1 MPFTDT
7 ERTRIGSRSMQPAV
21 GQFVESSISTLGIGK
36 LVRVE
41 DFIATIEYFESPAKS
56 SRLAVDVP
64 KDSVVCRRLEPET
77 RVYFENEETLKWQ
90 VGRTLH
96 YQESDRTYL
105 VRFPNDER
113 RLLHES
119 SLMTRWRRPIDDPT
133 DHLAL
138 QLNETP
144 FWHLGRSAFI
154 QSVYAQRRA
163 CGGMPGLLS
172 SGIDLVEH
180 QVSVIQRVLQD
191 PFQRYLL
198 ADEVGLGKTIEA
210 GVLIRQY
217 VLDERESHCVL
228 VIVPHSL
235 VRQWAGEL
243 RERFHLEDELGS
255 SIHIVGHLDLDL
267 ITRHGRNAGMVVIDE
282 AHHVAAFAQSS
293 ETTASSIFQA
303 IVDATNPPERR
314 VLLLSA
320 TPVLHNEAAFLA
332 MLHLIDPLLYSLDDL
347 AAFRQRVQHR
357 QQVAELMSSLSEDES
372 NFFLRQTLSDLS
384 QFFPE
389 DSRFHEVQATLR
401 NLVES
406 DVDESDAERCTLIRT
421 LRTHI
426 SETWRL
432 HRRLLRNRRTENT
445 EYLLPGRCGAET
457 REWTSSQFTTLE
469 ELVAEWRL
477 CAAQSL
483 LNDDVDATT
492 ASNIR
497 VLAQVFA
504 EASASDPRVLHS
516 IVTHRLGECKESDAP
531 LFEKELHAIR
541 NAPFFD
547 GESEQLE
554 QIGFVASQLDD
565 NVRLG
570 RLESLIVEIDEVNN
584 RDTHAIVVFC
594 NFPETADRV
603 VEFLERKLGPNRIV
617 RHSPDSSGW
626 TRFIGDSTGLV
637 LVCDR
642 RAEEGLNLQN
652 RRSVALHFDLPLS
665 ANRIEQRMGRLDRF
679 GTGRPVR
686 SYCLV
691 SSQSAIQNA
700 WFCCLNDALQV
711 FSRSIASLQYVI
723 DTEFQQVW
731 SEFPDSGADAIS
743 ESTARLGG
751 EDGVIETEFRRI
763 RAQDELDAF
772 ERDPIAEREFV
783 DKLERFDLK
792 ASWFRQGLDQWLV
805 DRLHFRSSGEEGR
818 NDCVLRYQFCRRDDL
833 RPRRGEKDTLL
844 PYNEFLSR
852 FERCLDDADDLHRPV
867 VAETKLLA
875 FDRQTAQHRKTR
887 LARIGDPLIDSTE
900 EYLRWDDRGICFA
913 MWRYRPTVQMDVPA
927 TLAFRFD
934 IVAEADPSPLI
945 DLRNDWPEVSVS
957 ALRRRADMAFPP
969 IVGQLWLDSDLQ
981 KLTDQGHGQVFREPY
996 RSTQRGG
1003 RRDSGQD
1010 FNLNEQRWK
1019 PVSEYCDLT
1028 VWTGLCY
1035 SASERAEEVLRE
1047 ESKMPEVI
1055 RDCSARVDAASAL
1068 RIEQFESRLARTSG
1082 DGAVALHREL
1092 EFERSFSLALKAAI
1106 ERPSVRI
1113 DAMGAVFLSPNNP
1126 FENEPLK
1133 EDDD

>member
-1 MPFTDT
+1 ML
-7 ERTRIGSRSMQPAV
+7 PAV
-21 GQFVESSISTLGIGK
+21 GQFVESRTNTLGVGK
-36 LVRVE
+36 LVGIE
-41 DFIATIEYFESPAKS
+41 NCLAKIEYFESPAKA
-56 SRLAVDVP
+56 SRLTVEVP
-64 KDSVVCRRLEPET
+64 EDSVVCRRLEPET

-90 VGRTLH
+90 VGRILH

-113 RLLHES
+113 RLLPES
-119 SLMTRWRRPIDDPT
+119 LLMTRWQRPIDDPT

-154 QSVYAQRRA
+154 QSVYAQRRS

-172 SGIDLVEH
+172 SAIDLVEH
-180 QVSVIQRVLQD
+180 QVSVVQRVLQD

-217 VLDERESHCVL
+217 VLDERESHRVL
-228 VIVPHSL
+228 VIVPDSL
-235 VRQWAGEL
+235 IRQWASEL
-243 RERFHLEDELGS
+243 RERFHLEEELGS

-267 ITRHGRNAGMVVIDE
+267 ISKLGRNAGMVVIDE
-282 AHHVAAFAQSS
+282 AHHVSAFGHSS
-293 ETTASSIFQA
+293 DAKASSIFQA
-303 IVDATNPPERR
+303 IADATSPPERR

-320 TPVLHNEAAFLA
+320 TPVLHNEPAFLA

-347 AAFRQRVQHR
+347 ATFRQRVQHR

-372 NFFLRQTLSDLS
+372 NFFLGQTLSGLS

-389 DSRFHEVQATLR
+389 DSRFHDVQSTLR
-401 NLVES
+401 DLVES
-406 DVDESDAERCTLIRT
+406 DVDESDAERCNLIGT

-445 EYLLPGRCGAET
+445 EYLLPGRAGAET
-457 REWTSSQFTTLE
+457 REWTSSQLTTLE
-469 ELVAEWRL
+469 ELVAERRL
-477 CAAQSL
+477 SAAQSL
-483 LNDDVDATT
+483 LHDDVDAET
-492 ASNIR
+492 ASTVR
-497 VLAQVFA
+497 VLARVIA
-504 EASASDPRVLHS
+504 EASESDPNILHS
-516 IVTHRLGECKESDAP
+516 IVSHRLGECEESDAI
-531 LFEKELHAIR
+531 LFEKELDAIR

-547 GESEQLE
+547 GEREQLE
-554 QIGFVASQLDD
+554 QIGFVASRFDD
-565 NVRLG
+565 NVRLC
-570 RLESLIVEIDEVNN
+570 RLESLIFEIDEVNE

-603 VEFLERKLGPNRIV
+603 VEFLERKLGSNRIV
-617 RHSPDSSGW
+617 RHSPDGSGW
-626 TRFIGDSTGLV
+626 TRFIGNSTELV

-652 RRSVALHFDLPLS
+652 RKSVALHFDLPLS

-691 SSQSAIQNA
+691 PSQSAIQNA
-700 WFCCLNDALQV
+700 WFCCLNEALQV
-711 FSRSIASLQYVI
+711 FNRSIASLQYVI

-743 ESTARLGG
+743 DATARLGG

-772 ERDPIAEREFV
+772 ERDPIADREFV

-844 PYNEFLSR
+844 PYDEFLRR
-852 FERCLDDADDLHRPV
+852 FERCLDDADDLRRPV
-867 VAETKLLA
+867 FAETKLLA

-913 MWRYRPTVQMDVPA
+913 MWRYRPMIQMDVPA

-934 IVAEADPSPLI
+934 IVAEADLSPFL
-945 DLRNDWPEVSVS
+945 DLQKDWPEVSLS
-957 ALRRRADMAFPP
+957 ALRRRADMVFPP

-981 KLTDQGHGQVFREPY
+981 KVTDQSHGQGFREPY
-996 RSTQRGG
+996 RTTPMRDQ
-1003 RRDSGQD
+1003 RDSGHD

-1019 PVSEYCDLT
+1019 PVSEFCDLT
-1028 VWTGLCY
+1028 VWRGLCY
-1035 SASERAEEVLRE
+1035 SARERAEELLRE

-1055 RDCSARVDAASAL
+1055 RDCSAKVDAASAL

-1082 DGAVALHREL
+1082 DGAVTLHREL
-1092 EFERSFSLALKAAI
+1092 EFERAFSVALKTAI
-1106 ERPSVRI
+1106 ERPSVRV
-1113 DAMGAVFLSPNNP
+1113 DAMGAVFLSPHNP
-1126 FENEPLK
+1126 FANEALK